1 MEEMDFNSYLHQRY
15 QDAKKRELQRLK
27 EAKHKRNVAAVVDF
41 ASSLISLVGRRRGA
55 RYPIAT
61 NSLSKYQELYDN
73 MRERYNSVM
82 QDYKAAI
89 ADNNLR
95 QRISSNGAAVETLPQ
110 IRTVPFVTSGIN
122 GSQGAGSFRT
132 GSLENFIRN
141 YYSVNN

>member
-15 QDAKKRELQRLK
+15 QAAKEREQQRLK
-27 EAKHKRNVAAVVDF
+27 EARHRRNVAAVVDF
-41 ASSLISLVGRRRGA
+41 ASSLISLAGRRRGA

-61 NSLSKYQELYDN
+61 NNLSKYQELYDN
-73 MRERYNSVM
+73 VRERYNSVM

-95 QRISSNGAAVETLPQ
+95 QRVSSNGAAVETVPQ
-110 IRTVPFVTSGIN
+110 IRPVPFVTSGTN
-122 GSQGAGSFRT
+122 GSQGVGTVRT
-132 GSLENFIRN
+132 GSLENSIRN